1 MQRNGWNLF
10 QHPLFKEKLEVLT
23 AEVERLAA
31 SDPVGYKAHPKT
43 KLLDTIRRHILEIIP
58 ANPNAPAFHQGNT
71 LGEDNRHWF
80 RAKFHERFRLF
91 YRFSSKDK
99 IIVYAWIN
107 DELTLRKRGAKTDVY
122 QVFQGMLEA
131 GNPPSSFDQLKAQSQ
146 ALPESES
153 KEASDSDQPVPTPR
167 KKKK

>member
-1 MQRNGWNLF
+1 VQRNGWNLF
-10 QHPLFKEKLEVLT
+10 QYPLFKEKLEVLT

-31 SDPVGYKAHPKT
+31 SDPVGYKARPKT

-58 ANPNAPAFHQGNT
+58 ANPNASEFRQGNT

-91 YRFSSKDK
+91 YRFSSKEK
-99 IIVYAWIN
+99 IIIYAWIN

-131 GNPPSSFDQLKAQSQ
+131 GNPPSSFDQLKVQSK
-146 ALPESES
+146 ALPESKS
-153 KEASDSDQPVPTPR
+153 KESSSSRQPVSGAR
-167 KKKK
+167 HKKK